1 MNKNTKV
8 TDIETVIPSEWDHI
22 LVGFSGG
29 KDSIACILHLLELGF
44 DRSKIE
50 LWHHDIDGHEGSD
63 LMDWNITRDY
73 CRAFARAMDLPLYF
87 SWKVGGFEGEMLR
100 EDARTQPVK
109 FETPSGEVGQAGGI
123 GGKKSTRRMFPQ
135 VSPSL
140 SQRWCSAYLKIDV
153 CRMAV
158 NNQERFLGKRV
169 LVVTGERAEESASRA
184 KYAELEPHSSN
195 STRRTAFQW
204 RPVHKWSESQ
214 VWDIMRRWKIN
225 PHPAYKLGWG
235 RVSCAACIFGNKDQ
249 WASLRRV
256 YPARFERIAGYEEE
270 FGKTI
275 HRTKSVRELAESGS
289 IYEMDD
295 VDVYQARESEYLDD
309 IIVEVWELPAGA
321 FKETGGPS

>member
-1 MNKNTKV
+1 MGSK
-8 TDIETVIPSEWDHI
+8 IESVETMVPGDWDHVI
-22 LVGFSGG
+22 VGFSGG
-29 KDSIACILHLLELGF
+29 KDSIACVLHLLESGF
-44 DRSKIE
+44 DKSQIE

-63 LMDWNITRDY
+63 LMDWDITRDY

-87 SWKVGGFEGEMLR
+87 SWKMGGFEREMLR
-100 EDARTQPVK
+100 ENSKTAPVR
-109 FETPSGEVGQAGGI
+109 FETPSGEVGQAGGVL
-123 GGKKSTRRMFPQ
+123 GKESTRRLFPQ
-135 VSPSL
+135 VTANL

-153 CRMAV
+153 CTLAV
-158 NNQERFLGKRV
+158 NNQKRFLGKRV
-169 LVVTGERAEESASRA
+169 LIVTGERAEESSARA
-184 KYAELEPHSSN
+184 KYAELEPHKSN
-195 STRRTAFQW
+195 STRKTVFQW
-204 RPVHKWSESQ
+204 RPVHKWDEGQ

-249 WASLRRV
+249 WASLRKV

-275 HRTKSVRELAESGS
+275 HRTKSVRELADSGVV
-289 IYEMDD
+289 YDMDE

-309 IIVEVWELPAGA
+309 IIVEHWELPAGA